1 MADRIEPEQP
11 PRKRIGPELTEIA
24 DDIDRYA
31 RILQE
36 SGQSDHAANL
46 WDWARELRQK
56 RIRTPY

>member
-1 MADRIEPEQP
+1 MADRIEPEP
-11 PRKRIGPELTEIA
+11 PRKKRISPELTEIA

-36 SGQSDHAANL
+36 TGQTGHAANL
-46 WDWARELRQK
+46 HDWARELRQK